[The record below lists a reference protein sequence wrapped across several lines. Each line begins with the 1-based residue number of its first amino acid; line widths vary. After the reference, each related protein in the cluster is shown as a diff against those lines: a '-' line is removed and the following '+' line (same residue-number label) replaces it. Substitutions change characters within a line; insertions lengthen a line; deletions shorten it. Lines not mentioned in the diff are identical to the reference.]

1 VALGAVLTIATATGV
16 AAQEAASSTV
26 DNQEGISSAAPVVRS
41 DPAVQVPSGT
51 PGEQVTDIAGEGAA
65 DEIVVTGIRASL
77 AKSLEAKRS
86 ADSIV
91 DVITAEDV
99 GKFPDQNVAEALQ
112 RVPGVSID
120 RQAGEGRFASVNGLG
135 PDFVSVLLNGRAIAN
150 DNPDRSFS
158 FDTLASEVIGTVKV
172 YKSANAVIPEGGIG
186 GTIDIVTARPFDY
199 DGFVF
204 NGKVGGLYEENSK
217 KPNPQASFLISE
229 KFLDGKL
236 GVLASFNYFER
247 RNRTYRVQNSAIV
260 PNVFFD
266 FNSYAYVADDV
277 EDAFRMQDLE
287 RAVDDQKRRRIGG
300 TVAVQYQ
307 ATDDLLFTADYLYSN
322 LKTSQNSN
330 SVLNY
335 FYAIKDGPNN
345 VLDKN
350 GFYTVIDHYADR
362 DVSGYAYINQ
372 KTYRPVDTNALG
384 LNAAWKVSD
393 TLTATADLSGSRT
406 INDNRGLDRLYI
418 TEALGQGGF
427 LVRSEGGVPTLDGP
441 NLFVPSQSN
450 VSALRARITSND
462 GTYVKSENWQFRSDL
477 AFKPNDEVS
486 INVGGS
492 YASQRKQ
499 NEFWQTPEPI
509 RRMYHGN
516 ATRQPI
522 DTASIVSGINRP
534 GDVFGNSKLSGDMFL
549 IDGEALRRWM
559 ADPVNL
565 ANRTR
570 NATAGGLQEFIANGR
585 TWDAQQT
592 GNSYTIREQ
601 VTSAYFD
608 LHLKRELL
616 GGLFEAVAG
625 LRYTHT
631 DLTSTGS
638 TRILIDVVDG
648 NENAGVLRPIYAS
661 NALEVVN
668 VKNRYDNFLP
678 SLNLRWDP
686 LRSVTLRVSAA
697 QTLTRPLLE
706 NLAPQITYRSLF
718 EISRFAVASNPNLK
732 PFRSFNFDA
741 SAEWY
746 YGKASGLSIAYF
758 HKDISDYI
766 VDTVA
771 PEIIPTITNPAYQV
785 FQVTRPRNAEKAYV
799 EGATAQWL
807 QTFDFGGGFQVN
819 YTKVNGDVSSTS
831 DPTLNFQLPG
841 VSDTAN
847 VVGFFERG
855 IFGVRVAYNWRD
867 SFLAQPNY
875 GGYTEPRYFAAFS
888 QVDARVSVRLPG
900 DIGFALDA
908 INITG
913 NTVSSYGRDKNA
925 FISYQDYGRRF
936 TATLSKRF

>member
-1 VALGAVLTIATATGV
+1 MAAALTIVSSAGAS
-16 AAQEAASSTV
+16 AQEAPRGTTNLPATV
-26 DNQEGISSAAPVVRS
+26 PAQPDPQTVTAP
-41 DPAVQVPSGT
+41 AGT
-51 PGEQVTDIAGEGAA
+51 PGEQASDIAGTLDDGGN
-65 DEIVVTGIRASL
+65 DVVVTGIRASL
-77 AKSLEAKRS
+77 AKSLQAKRS

-91 DVITAEDV
+91 DVITTEDV
-99 GKFPDQNVAEALQ
+99 GKFPDQNIAEALQ

-135 PDFVSVLLNGRAIAN
+135 PDFVSVLVNGRAIAN

-172 YKSANAVIPEGGIG
+172 YKSANAVVPEGGIG
-186 GTIDIVTARPFDY
+186 GTIDIVTARPFDFK
-199 DGFVF
+199 GFTF

-217 KPNPQASFLISE
+217 KPSPQASFLISD
-229 KFLDGKL
+229 KFLDGRL
-236 GVLASFNYFER
+236 GILASFNYFER

-266 FNSYAYVADDV
+266 FNSYAYVADDI

-300 TVAVQYQ
+300 TVALQFQ
-307 ATDDLLFTADYLYSN
+307 ATDNLLLTADYLYSN

-330 SVLNY
+330 STLNY
-335 FYAIKDGPNN
+335 FYAVKDSPSN

-350 GFYTVIDHYADR
+350 GFYTVIDHYVDR
-362 DVSGYAYINQ
+362 NISGYSFINQ
-372 KTYRPVDTNALG
+372 QMYRPVTTNAGG

-406 INDNRGLDRLYI
+406 INNNRGLDRLYI

-427 LVRSEGGVPTLDGP
+427 LVKSDGGVPTLEGP
-441 NLFVPSQSN
+441 NLFVPSTTN

-462 GTYVKSENWQFRSDL
+462 GTYVKSENWQARGDL
-477 AFKPNDEVS
+477 AYVPNDAVT

-492 YASQRKQ
+492 FASQRKQ
-499 NEFWQTPEPI
+499 NEFWQTPNAI
-509 RRMYHGN
+509 RRLYHGN
-516 ATRQPI
+516 ATGEPI
-522 DTASIVSGINRP
+522 DTASIVTGINRP
-534 GDVFGNSKLSGDMFL
+534 GDVFGNSALSGDMFL
-549 IDGEALRRWM
+549 INGDALRRWM
-559 ADPVNL
+559 ADPVNI

-585 TWDAQQT
+585 SWDATQT

-601 VTSAYFD
+601 VASGYFD
-608 LHLKRELL
+608 LHLKQDLFGRP
-616 GGLFEAVAG
+616 FEAVAG

-638 TRILIDVVDG
+638 TRILLDLVDG
-648 NENAGVLRPIYAS
+648 NENAGILAPVYATS
-661 NALEVVN
+661 NLQTVS

-678 SLNLRWDP
+678 SINLRWDP
-686 LRSVTLRVSAA
+686 LKSVTLRVGAA

-706 NLAPQITYRSLF
+706 NLAPQISYRALF
-718 EISRFAVASNPNLK
+718 EYARFAVGSNPNLK
-732 PFRSFNFDA
+732 PFRSFNIDA

-746 YGKASGLSIAYF
+746 YAKASGVSVAYF
-758 HKDISDYI
+758 HKDINDYI
-766 VDTVA
+766 VETVA
-771 PEIIPTITNPAYQV
+771 PEIIPSITNPAYRE
-785 FQVTRPRNAEKAYV
+785 FQITRPRNAEKAYV
-799 EGATAQWL
+799 EGVTGQWL
-807 QTFDFGGGFQVN
+807 QTFAFGGGFQIN
-819 YTKVNGDVSSTS
+819 YTKVKGDVSSKS

-855 IFGVRVAYNWRD
+855 IVGLRVAYNWRD

-875 GGYTEPRYFAAFS
+875 GGYTEPRYFAPFS
-888 QVDARVSVRLPG
+888 QVDARLSLRLPG
-900 DIGFALDA
+900 DVGLAFDA

-936 TATLSKRF
+936 TLSASKRF